1 MLSKVTRVKLFVFI
15 GITAVALCFTAL
27 NYVKLPQQMGIGR
40 YDLNVELANAGGL
53 YPQAVVTYRGVE
65 VGKVTD
71 VELQPGGAVVARL
84 QVDNGIKIPTDSVAE
99 VRSASVIGEQYV
111 NFVPVSDYRHDEFLD
126 DGATVPVEHTIL
138 PTTTDTLLSSVDGLL
153 QSIPLNDLRSVVHE
167 LGVASSAVGED
178 LGTLIEASHSFQEA
192 ATANL
197 PATIKL
203 IEDSRPVLA
212 TQQGLDPQIRSFAR
226 DLGSFT
232 GQLEAAD
239 AELRGVLEA
248 GAPFMEQVGSF
259 ADQLD
264 PVLPGMFVELAD
276 TGEVLNVYQDHIEHV
291 LTVAPALI
299 PALNAAIP
307 VKRRSSARPAANLW
321 FKIGADPPTCTPGY
335 EFSDRMRDPSDIS
348 PMAASSDSW
357 CKVPA
362 NDPRAARGARN
373 HPCPNGGTGA
383 TAALCGLVFDKS
395 TVSPARIPAGDDAAA
410 PAGTSSLL
418 DQVATLL
425 LLGGRAK
432 TPDTLT
438 ELLTGLVAR

>member
-1 MLSKVTRVKLFVFI
+1 MLSKVTRIKLFVFI

-40 YDLNVELANAGGL
+40 YALNVELANAGGL

-71 VELQPGGAVVARL
+71 VELKPGGAVVARL
-84 QVDNGIKIPTDSVAE
+84 QVDNDIKIPTDSVAE

-111 NFVPVSDYRHDEFLD
+111 NFVPVSDYRQGEFLG
-126 DGATVPVEHTIL
+126 DGATVPVEHTTL
-138 PTTTDTLLSSVDGLL
+138 PTTTDTLLSSVDSLL

-167 LGVASSAVGED
+167 LGVASSGVGDE
-178 LGTLIEASHSFQEA
+178 LGTLIEDSHSFQEA

-197 PATIKL
+197 PATIQL
-203 IEDSRPVLA
+203 IEDARPVLA
-212 TQQGLDPQIRSFAR
+212 TQRGLDPQIRSFAR
-226 DLGSFT
+226 NLGSFT

-239 AELRGVLEA
+239 AQLRGVLEA

-276 TGEVLNVYQDHIEHV
+276 TGEVLNVYQDHIEHL
-291 LTVAPALI
+291 LTVAPAML
-299 PALNAAIP
+299 PMLNASIP
-307 VKRRSSARPAANLW
+307 VDRRSGPRSAANLW
-321 FKIGADPPTCTPGY
+321 FKLGVDPPTCTPGF
-335 EFSDRMRDPSDIS
+335 ENADKMRDPSVIT
-348 PMAASSDSW
+348 PATPPANSW

-395 TVSPARIPAGDDAAA
+395 TVSRSRIPSGDDAVAQAA
-410 PAGTSSLL
+410 TTNLL

-425 LLGGRAK
+425 LLGGRAP